1 MFFDTLEMFKLVIG
15 PDEIEAEATDTVTE
29 YLTQRAVEYSN
40 RLGIQYKRVRDFDMV
55 KDPLSDGYVLI
66 FMCEDDF

>member
-15 PDEIEAEATDTVTE
+15 SDEIEAEATDTVTE